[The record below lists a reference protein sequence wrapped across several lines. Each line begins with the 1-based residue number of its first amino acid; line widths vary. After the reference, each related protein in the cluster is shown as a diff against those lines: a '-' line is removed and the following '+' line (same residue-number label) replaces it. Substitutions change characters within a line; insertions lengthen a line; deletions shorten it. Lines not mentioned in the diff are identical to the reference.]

1 MLSGRQNTLNK
12 RNDSEIL
19 KMQQHKIL
27 VIDDEEVM
35 RSMLK
40 DVLTDEGYDVE
51 VASNGFEGVGKIK
64 SYTYDLIITDIIMPE
79 IDGIEVLKRAKE
91 ISPNSDVLVMT
102 GYASVETAVKSMRL
116 GATDY
121 IVKPFNIEQIQIVVS
136 RTIEKRSLEKKA
148 EEGEFYRELSQID
161 GLTEV
166 YNHRFFHQLLEA
178 EINRSKRYS
187 RPVSILMLDVDN
199 FKEYNDGNGHPA
211 GDLLLKQM
219 AWILTKSC
227 RDCDYVARYGGD
239 EFSVIFPETDEKEAF
254 MIIKRLKQV
263 IEETHFDR
271 QEVLRGNK
279 VTVSMGLANFPKNA
293 SDKKNLI
300 ECADKALYAAKKRG
314 KNLLVLSSDIQNEVI

>member
-1 MLSGRQNTLNK
+1 MASNRMNVLSKKHNPDLI
-12 RNDSEIL
+12 E
-19 KMQQHKIL
+19 MQQHKIL
-27 VIDDEEVM
+27 VVDDEEVM
-35 RSMLK
+35 RCMLK
-40 DVLTDEGYDVE
+40 DVLMDEGYYVD

-64 SYTYDLIITDIIMPE
+64 SNSYDLIITDIVMPE
-79 IDGIEVLKRAKE
+79 IDGIEVLKKAKDVA
-91 ISPNSDVLVMT
+91 PNSDVLVMT

-136 RTIEKRSLEKKA
+136 RTIEKRNLQKKA

-166 YNHRFFHQLLEA
+166 YNHRFFHQLLDA
-178 EINRSKRYS
+178 EINRSKRYD
-187 RPVSILMLDVDN
+187 RPVSVLMLDLDN

-211 GDLLLKQM
+211 GDMLLKQI

-254 MIIKRLKQV
+254 MIITRLKQV
-263 IEETHFDR
+263 IEETHFDK
-271 QEVLRGNK
+271 QEILPGNR
-279 VTVSMGLANFPKNA
+279 VTVSMGLASYPDNAKN
-293 SDKKNLI
+293 KKNLI

-314 KNLLVLSSDIQNEVI
+314 KNILVLSSDIQK